1 MTTAVEQIWT
11 GIESVT
17 GQRALTVSVAEYAQI
32 IGISRISA
40 HRLVARGDVQKLDLP
55 LSAIRIPVSEI
66 FRAFGVT
73 KEGTAE
79 APAAPDDIS
88 VSDQSFEL
96 DPKVTP

>member
-32 IGISRISA
+32 VGISRISA
-40 HRLVARGDVQKLDLP
+40 HRMVARGDVQKLDLP

-66 FRAFGVT
+66 FRAFGIGM
-73 KEGTAE
+73 GTTDSAVVPGE
-79 APAAPDDIS
+79 TQDS
-88 VSDQSFEL
+88 VGSLICE
-96 DPKVTP
+96 VTP